1 MSATTIEP
9 AEARIS
15 RRIWVARDGT
25 PVLLRPIEPGDFELE
40 RQFVAGLSRNTG
52 YQRLMSAR
60 RPTEAEL
67 RRWTDIDPELEGA
80 MVATITVDGREQ
92 QIGVARYVREPGE
105 SAAEFA
111 IVLGDAWQGAGLGRQ
126 LLSALID
133 HARQQGIGQL
143 FGTTFSDNLGM
154 LGLAQRLGFR
164 RSRVAGAGFL
174 TMLRLTLA

>member
-1 MSATTIEP
+1 MSATVES
-9 AEARIS
+9 AEAGVT

-40 RQFVAGLSRNTG
+40 RQFVQGLSRSTG
-52 YQRLMSAR
+52 YQRLMSPR
-60 RPTEAEL
+60 TPTEAEL
-67 RRWTDIDPELEGA
+67 RRWTDIDAEFEGA
-80 MVATITVDGREQ
+80 MVATITVDGHEQ

-105 SAAEFA
+105 RAAEFA

-126 LLSALID
+126 LLSALIEL
-133 HARQQGIGQL
+133 ARQRGIGQL